1 MMKFLDLKRINSKY
15 EKEFTEAANN
25 VISSGWYLNGEN
37 IKRFENNLAN
47 YIGCKYV
54 VTCANGL
61 DALKIILKS
70 YVELGIISKGDEILV
85 PANTYIASIISITEN
100 NLKPILIDAS
110 TSDFNLDFSDIE
122 KYISNKTKAIM
133 LVHLYGR
140 ICWDNKIREI
150 SKKYNLKIIED
161 NAQAIGAEIDG
172 LKTGNL
178 GDSAGFSFY
187 PGKNLGALGDSGAIA
202 TNNKELADTC
212 RSICNYGAEKK
223 YINKFIGFNSRMDEI
238 QAAFLNIKLKNLDF
252 ENQLRRNIAKLYIE
266 KIKNKKIILPLTE
279 NISNNKEHVWH
290 LFVVRTK
297 EREKFK
303 TFLQENG
310 IETLIH
316 YPIPPHMQQCYK
328 YLSKFK
334 LPVTESLHNEV
345 LSLPIYPYLK
355 ETEVSR
361 IINVINKY

>member
-1 MMKFLDLKRINSKY
+1 
-15 EKEFTEAANN
+15 
-25 VISSGWYLNGEN
+25 
-37 IKRFENNLAN
+37 
-47 YIGCKYV
+47 
-54 VTCANGL
+54 
-61 DALKIILKS
+61 
-70 YVELGIISKGDEILV
+70 
-85 PANTYIASIISITEN
+85 
-100 NLKPILIDAS
+100 
-110 TSDFNLDFSDIE
+110 
-122 KYISNKTKAIM
+122 
-133 LVHLYGR
+133 
-140 ICWDNKIREI
+140 
-150 SKKYNLKIIED
+150 
-161 NAQAIGAEIDG
+161 
-172 LKTGNL
+172 
-178 GDSAGFSFY
+178 
-187 PGKNLGALGDSGAIA
+187 
-202 TNNKELADTC
+202 
-212 RSICNYGAEKK
+212 
-223 YINKFIGFNSRMDEI
+223 
-238 QAAFLNIKLKNLDF
+238 
-252 ENQLRRNIAKLYIE
+252 LRRNIAKLYIE